1 MGKMPVWRHG
11 CVRQLNIGK
20 KENDF
25 DAVRPVSSKSI
36 RFHTHTQ
43 GWHTVIQSH
52 RTVCGVVTLLSSP
65 DKKTMPFHIIRSLFG
80 CGQQFVENILRACE
94 CVSVLFAG
102 AQKCKTFHFKA
113 VLLSAND
120 TLWIKCKRNFRSVC
134 EIMRCNIYVNRC
146 WFYWEFSATVK
157 RLGLGRAAYL
167 LV

>member
-1 MGKMPVWRHG
+1 MTLTLCGQSAPNQSVFTRTRKDDTQSFSRIALFAVLLHFYRRPIKRQCHSISFAAYLVAASNLSRIY
-11 CVRQLNIGK
+11 CVR
-20 KENDF
+20 
-25 DAVRPVSSKSI
+25 ASV
-36 RFHTHTQ
+36 
-43 GWHTVIQSH
+43 W
-52 RTVCGVVTLLSSP
+52 VCCSQAH
-65 DKKTMPFHIIRSLFG
+65 KNAKHFI
-80 CGQQFVENILRACE
+80 
-94 CVSVLFAG
+94 
-102 AQKCKTFHFKA
+102 FKA